1 MKRKGPYVPGSFVM
15 KWHAIAFA
23 VFTVALWMSV
33 LATFEYPA
41 NVDLDFAVF
50 KPFLVER
57 MQINIVWG
65 MLLLAHFT
73 LHQFQLMLH
82 LREQVAQLTA
92 LAPVQ
97 ELLAG
102 RRLHDILPADQA
114 PLFYDDDVQSISRE
128 D

>member
-1 MKRKGPYVPGSFVM
+1 MKRKGPYIPGSFLL

-23 VFTVALWMSV
+23 LFTVALWMSV

-41 NVDLDFAVF
+41 NLGLDFAVF

-57 MQINIVWG
+57 MQLNIVWG

-73 LHQFQLMLH
+73 LHQFQLVMH
-82 LREQVAQLTA
+82 LREQVDQLSA
-92 LAPVQ
+92 LVPVQ
-97 ELLAG
+97 DLLAR
-102 RRLHDILPADQA
+102 RRLRDVLPADQA
-114 PLFYDDDVQSISRE
+114 PLFYADDVEAIHRE